1 MNAPYNPFLCLF
13 QDNTANLRRFS
24 PLPPFYSFYPL
35 YRPFSM
41 HILIQTL
48 HIITLS
54 AHVGS
59 TSVTER
65 YRSEDTINY
74 AALCQKMIV
83 LRYTTSLFPSF
94 SQSETAISLFAELS
108 PFPLA
113 LLAIIFCPA
122 PSFRALPSA
131 FFVFPLPLAA
141 SLLRPLPMLF
151 LVALFMFVMF
161 FNIIFL
167 TQNDLFCPPA
177 RNPSLCLRLPLSRT
191 CTCTSLST
199 PRLAPPFPPFLH
211 LALHHPSLF
220 PPLFLL
226 SFSFASSRLCFPI
239 AFSPPLQNCAR
250 GFLRFL
256 FVLFPSSIT
265 LLPLPVRDVALTQPN
280 FLFTFLFSFSLS
292 PHFFCV

>member
-1 MNAPYNPFLCLF
+1 MSDIIYVFYLFFGSIQRKNLLLFHERSIQPFLCLF

-74 AALCQKMIV
+74 AALRQKMIV

-108 PFPLA
+108 PL
-113 LLAIIFCPA
+113 
-122 PSFRALPSA
+122 
-131 FFVFPLPLAA
+131 
-141 SLLRPLPMLF
+141 
-151 LVALFMFVMF
+151 
-161 FNIIFL
+161 
-167 TQNDLFCPPA
+167 PA
-177 RNPSLCLRLPLSRT
+177 RSPCNHFLSCTFFPRFALR
-191 CTCTSLST
+191 
-199 PRLAPPFPPFLH
+199 F
-211 LALHHPSLF
+211 
-220 PPLFLL
+220 
-226 SFSFASSRLCFPI
+226 LCFPSAPCRFSSSPASD
-239 AFSPPLQNCAR
+239 AFSRRAFYVCYV
-250 GFLRFL
+250 F
-256 FVLFPSSIT
+256 
-265 LLPLPVRDVALTQPN
+265 
-280 FLFTFLFSFSLS
+280 
-292 PHFFCV
+292 

>member
-1 MNAPYNPFLCLF
+1 MYFTSFLALYNEKTSFFFMNAPYNPFLCLF

-167 TQNDLFCPPA
+167 TQNDLFCP
-177 RNPSLCLRLPLSRT
+177 LHGILRS
-191 CTCTSLST
+191 
-199 PRLAPPFPPFLH
+199 
-211 LALHHPSLF
+211 
-220 PPLFLL
+220 
-226 SFSFASSRLCFPI
+226 
-239 AFSPPLQNCAR
+239 
-250 GFLRFL
+250 
-256 FVLFPSSIT
+256 V
-265 LLPLPVRDVALTQPN
+265 
-280 FLFTFLFSFSLS
+280 
-292 PHFFCV
+292 

>member
-1 MNAPYNPFLCLF
+1 MYFTSFLALYNEKTSFFFMNAPYNPFLCLF

-74 AALCQKMIV
+74 AALRQKMIV

-108 PFPLA
+108 PL
-113 LLAIIFCPA
+113 
-122 PSFRALPSA
+122 
-131 FFVFPLPLAA
+131 
-141 SLLRPLPMLF
+141 
-151 LVALFMFVMF
+151 
-161 FNIIFL
+161 
-167 TQNDLFCPPA
+167 PA
-177 RNPSLCLRLPLSRT
+177 RSPCNHFLSCTFFPRFALR
-191 CTCTSLST
+191 
-199 PRLAPPFPPFLH
+199 F
-211 LALHHPSLF
+211 
-220 PPLFLL
+220 
-226 SFSFASSRLCFPI
+226 LCFPSAPCRFSSSPASD
-239 AFSPPLQNCAR
+239 AFS
-250 GFLRFL
+250 RFA
-256 FVLFPSSIT
+256 FYVCYVF
-265 LLPLPVRDVALTQPN
+265 
-280 FLFTFLFSFSLS
+280 
-292 PHFFCV
+292 

>member
-113 LLAIIFCPA
+113 LLAIIFCPV
-122 PSFRALPSA
+122 PSFRALLSA

-167 TQNDLFCPPA
+167 TQNDLFCP
-177 RNPSLCLRLPLSRT
+177 
-191 CTCTSLST
+191 
-199 PRLAPPFPPFLH
+199 LH
-211 LALHHPSLF
+211 GILHS
-220 PPLFLL
+220 
-226 SFSFASSRLCFPI
+226 
-239 AFSPPLQNCAR
+239 
-250 GFLRFL
+250 
-256 FVLFPSSIT
+256 V
-265 LLPLPVRDVALTQPN
+265 
-280 FLFTFLFSFSLS
+280 
-292 PHFFCV
+292 